1 MPQNEQNLVEMESL
15 QPKVENGEPD
25 PYDLK
30 ALDKIWYPK
39 LEKKLSNKQKLQVLN
54 KATDYDETDHG
65 QVMSIDD
72 IDATGTIS
80 AKELEAELKSMH
92 RYRNPF
98 IFVKYNFF
106 LNYLRIFR
114 AVFFWRPIKYTN

>member
-15 QPKVENGEPD
+15 QPKVENGESD

-30 ALDKIWYPK
+30 VLDKIWYPK
-39 LEKKLSNKQKLQVLN
+39 LEKKLLNKQKVKVLS

-92 RYRNPF
+92 RYRKPF
-98 IFVKYNFF
+98 MIV
-106 LNYLRIFR
+106 
-114 AVFFWRPIKYTN
+114 